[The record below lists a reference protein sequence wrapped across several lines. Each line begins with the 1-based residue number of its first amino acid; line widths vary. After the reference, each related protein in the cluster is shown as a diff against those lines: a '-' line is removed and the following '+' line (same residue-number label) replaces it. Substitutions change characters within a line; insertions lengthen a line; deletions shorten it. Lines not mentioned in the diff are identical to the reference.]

1 MSNNIYVKQL
11 LLGKMRNFVYLVG
24 CASQKKCVVI
34 DPAWDIRTIV
44 ETAAAD
50 DMEISAIIATHF
62 HPDHVGGHSWGHN
75 IAGIAELLEIIDV
88 PVYAHKLEIDG
99 LCKVTGIANSVVRAC
114 SSGDI
119 IDVGDAKITTIHT
132 PGHTPGSQCIALADN
147 LVSGDTLF
155 ISGCGRVDLPGGDV
169 DQMYDSLTQ
178 KIKKLPPH
186 TTILPGHHYDKEST
200 ASLAHVLKVNPYLK
214 IEDRQTF
221 QSIRCPS

>member
-1 MSNNIYVKQL
+1 MSDNIYVKQL
-11 LLGKMRNFVYLVG
+11 VLGKMRNCVYLIG

-34 DPAWDIRTIV
+34 DPAWDIGTIV
-44 ETAAAD
+44 QTAAAD
-50 DMEISAIIATHF
+50 GMEITAIIATHF
-62 HPDHVGGHSWGHN
+62 HPDHVGGRVWGHN
-75 IAGIAELLEIIDV
+75 IAGVAELLETIDV
-88 PVYAHKLEIDG
+88 PVYAHKLEIEG
-99 LCKVTGIANSVVRAC
+99 LCKVTGITNSAVKAC
-114 SSGDI
+114 ASGDI
-119 IDVGDAKITTIHT
+119 IAVGDAKITTIHT

-186 TTILPGHHYDKEST
+186 TTILPGHNYDKELT
-200 ASLAHVLKVNPYLK
+200 ASLAHVLKVNPYLQ